1 MKENVIENVAFYA
14 LVTVITFI
22 GLGVI
27 FTSPEKV
34 ICEDE
39 EYIYTEKY
47 SLFNRDTVVYKY
59 SKPICYNGVC
69 VAKNKF
75 RTYNVASKTS
85 ALFKKVTISYNNKEY
100 TLNDYYLYDNLEIG
114 DACIVIEYFY
124 PYRKTQIELNK

>member
-1 MKENVIENVAFYA
+1 MKENVIENIVFYA
-14 LVTVITFI
+14 LVTVIIFI

-59 SKPICYNGVC
+59 SKPICYSGVC

-75 RTYNVASKTS
+75 RTYNGASKTR
-85 ALFKKVTISYNNKEY
+85 ALFKQVTISYIIKS
-100 TLNDYYLYDNLEIG
+100 G
-114 DACIVIEYFY
+114 
-124 PYRKTQIELNK
+124 P

>member
-1 MKENVIENVAFYA
+1 MKENIIENVAFYA

-47 SLFNRDTVVYKY
+47 SLFNRDTVVYRY
-59 SKPICYNGVC
+59 SKPICYSGVC
-69 VAKNKF
+69 VAKNKS
-75 RTYNVASKTS
+75 RTYNVASK
-85 ALFKKVTISYNNKEY
+85 NKR
-100 TLNDYYLYDNLEIG
+100 I
-114 DACIVIEYFY
+114 I
-124 PYRKTQIELNK
+124 

>member
-14 LVTVITFI
+14 LVTVIAFI

-27 FTSPEKV
+27 FTSPEKI

-59 SKPICYNGVC
+59 SKPICYSGVC

-75 RTYNVASKTS
+75 RTYNAASKTS

-124 PYRKTQIELNK
+124 PYRKTEVKLN